1 MKKRVRIY
9 KPTNK
14 FQQGG
19 VQQQYSPDQLITVYM
34 SALSQPGSSVDT
46 AENTLRQLQID
57 ENTIAQVSEAAQAYI
72 TEQQDA
78 HNAQAAGD
86 ESAMADLQAQSDSD
100 EAAAL
105 AEAEAQARSQ
115 RMQEMYADYGNQ
127 DYGDDTQ
134 VASDIIARRGG
145 NMPSKR
151 KFVQTALKLAKKQ
164 EGGTDQNF
172 NSPSDSTDT
181 GERKEGLQKF
191 VSALQK
197 TADESLIKKDAEA
210 MYDQFTMMSDEPN
223 PMDYESMDY
232 AQFGGMRPGKQRRMM
247 RRMNRFVG
255 NMPVQMNNSVGDLNL
270 PGVVTFPGMMGM
282 MQQQMPAEGS
292 TYGGPQLANID
303 VRRTGLFGR
312 PKEYTITFAQQALT
326 DPKLKED
333 VVKLEEKNQEQAA
346 KDEAKAAE
354 EGTVDQGVEEKKQ
367 AEAEEAAVDIND
379 IQVVSGNPAANTVRN
394 NGTPSVPNA
403 EEIEVPEASESG
415 PAFKGFW
422 SGYDPSSVRFAGMD
436 KSRGYV
442 KRGSKWYVSPNFQA
456 KDKKNVQWYEVSDP
470 NRIKNI
476 EANTRKGISQEQLQ
490 KMRAKQN
497 QLRQAMNWD
506 KVEEYLPDMPMNK
519 EQLIKTYHS
528 LPDAP
533 SKKQLSNW
541 YESLPDIPGLQT
553 GGFTGQDLFKFIY
566 GGDDGKLTSSPYFA
580 EGGLYRFQGEEDSE
594 VDTETNAKTD
604 TEEEKKTEPTYV
616 QTRVKQK
623 GLPTDV
629 ATGERYTGDMM
640 NPELAAIN
648 VYKTRALGPY
658 AGMPKKYS
666 VDYMVDDWDPNG
678 TAAAST
684 KQGIFNRNKPSTMN
698 QSRLDTFLDKDFSKQ
713 GRRQGFQNAI
723 DRVAPRLGSRLF
735 NNDGYQYYDGESEKM
750 LQGPGQLS
758 NREVRKLQ
766 RKDLYDDYMSRFST
780 QNKEM
785 QQRKQEIVKLPTK
798 PIQNVSS
805 AEAIK
810 AQAEQDILSKQRS
823 SARNPN
829 AIGTLPTR
837 PASPFEQTVSTP
849 AEIIPSI
856 PRASNTNWGVEV
868 PELEPGI
875 SGPMG
880 ENQAR
885 DIAFEQQQ
893 QEIARQAAIQD
904 AVGQDMNGILSVPD
918 AQEQYAMDLA
928 DQNAIAAQK
937 EDIQRMIEQ
946 NPDFFTQG
954 IYNNPVFNPEDMIT
968 ANTMNLTPEEQQ
980 QIAATPVQQKVPVR
994 TRNRN
999 RNQVPV
1005 TQTET
1010 PKSSNNKKQQNIPVV
1025 KSDTTKSTQPVV
1037 AKEPE
1042 KVVSKKETKVTK
1054 KEETPRVYVEP
1065 SGSKVYVNPEN
1076 AQIANSEAK
1085 EKATESKQSMLQKSR
1100 DFKRKYGVDKTIADQ
1115 YMDYVEAG
1123 DEGMVKFY
1131 RSRYP
1136 ALLYLEPVLRTA
1148 KYAYGGTPMAANG
1161 FETPIDLDPRFNPDL
1176 SFKYENYPIDN
1187 YIDIPFDPIPEDI
1200 KTEPVDNRAEWD
1212 PSRIMTKEEADKIG
1226 IEYRE
1231 PEPKIE
1237 YGRKRVR
1244 ANYVDKGPQKSN
1256 AEIQRELMA
1265 FNYLGNQAL
1274 NLFGERG
1281 DAERRRQEAEMT
1293 GSERNYGST
1302 GIQDRGTYGINSGLI
1317 PDMGFTG
1324 VAKFGGYFEDGGSY
1338 EEGGETYMSE
1348 EQIRKFL
1355 EEGGE
1360 LEFV

>member
-34 SALSQPGSSVDT
+34 SALSQPGSSIDT

-57 ENTIAQVSEAAQAYI
+57 EDTISQVSQAAQTYI

-78 HNAQAAGD
+78 HNAQAAD
-86 ESAMADLQAQSDSD
+86 DQSAMADLQADSDAD
-100 EAAAL
+100 EAAAF
-105 AEAEAQARSQ
+105 AEAEEQARSQ

-127 DYGDDTQ
+127 DLGDDTQ

-172 NSPSDSTDT
+172 NNPSDSTDT

-191 VSALQK
+191 VSALQN
-197 TADESLIKKDAEA
+197 TADESLMKKDAEA
-210 MYDQFTMMSDEPN
+210 MYDQFTMMSNEPN

-247 RRMNRFVG
+247 RKMNRFVG
-255 NMPVQMNNSVGDLNL
+255 NMPVQMNNTMGGLNL
-270 PGVVTFPGMMGM
+270 PSVMTYPGM

-326 DPKLKED
+326 DPKLKEE
-333 VVKLEEKNQEQAA
+333 VIKLEEKNQEEAA

-379 IQVVSGNPAANTVRN
+379 IQVVSGKAAANNVRN
-394 NGTPSVPNA
+394 TVVPSVSNV
-403 EEIEVPEASESG
+403 EEIEVPEAGESG

-422 SGYDPSSVRFAGMD
+422 SGYDPSSVRFAGRD

-442 KRGSKWYVSPNFQA
+442 QRGNKWYVSPNFLA

-476 EANTRKGISQEQLQ
+476 ESSTRKGISQEQLQ

-506 KVEEYLPDMPMNK
+506 KVEEYLPDVPMNK

-528 LPDAP
+528 LPDLP
-533 SKKQLSNW
+533 SGKQMMNW
-541 YESLPDIPGLQT
+541 YESLPDVPGLQT

-566 GGDDGKLTSSPYFA
+566 GGDEGKLTSSPYFA

-640 NPELAAIN
+640 NPQLAAIN

-666 VDYMVDDWDPNG
+666 VDYMVDDWDPSG
-678 TAAAST
+678 TAAAAA
-684 KQGIFNRNKPSTMN
+684 
-698 QSRLDTFLDKDFSKQ
+698 DTR
-713 GRRQGFQNAI
+713 GRRGQAGSERTGKRLTDRMI
-723 DRVAPRLGSRLF
+723 DSNINPISWLGS
-735 NNDGYQYYDGESEKM
+735 
-750 LQGPGQLS
+750 
-758 NREVRKLQ
+758 KLQ
-766 RKDLYDDYMSRFST
+766 PFQTQPDVSTGVQHDKYDENYKKIYGYYPEEA
-780 QNKEM
+780 KEM

-798 PIQNVSS
+798 PTQNVSS

-829 AIGTLPTR
+829 AIGALPVR

-856 PRASNTNWGVEV
+856 PRVSNTNWGVEV
-868 PELEPGI
+868 PELAPGI

-880 ENQAR
+880 ESQAR

-904 AVGQDMNGILSVPD
+904 AMGQGMSGMLSLPD
-918 AQEQYAMDLA
+918 AQEQYGIDLA
-928 DQNAIAAQK
+928 DQNAIARQQ
-937 EDIQRMIEQ
+937 EEIQRLIQED
-946 NPDFFTQG
+946 PDFYTQG
-954 IYNNPVFNPEDMIT
+954 VYNNPVFNPEDMST
-968 ANTMNLTPEEQQ
+968 ANIMNLSPEEQQ
-980 QIAATPVQQKVPVR
+980 QIAATPVQQRVPVR

-999 RNQVPV
+999 QAPV
-1005 TQTET
+1005 TQKET
-1010 PKSSNNKKQQNIPVV
+1010 PRSSNNRQQNIPVV
-1025 KSDTTKSTQPVV
+1025 KSDTTKSTQPAV
-1037 AKEPE
+1037 AKQQE
-1042 KVVSKKETKVTK
+1042 KVIPKKDTTVTK
-1054 KEETPRVYVEP
+1054 KEETPRVYIKPE
-1065 SGSKVYVNPEN
+1065 GSTNYGGAER
-1076 AQIANSEAK
+1076 AQAAEDQIRKS
-1085 EKATESKQSMLQKSR
+1085 TESTKSR
-1100 DFKRKYGVDKTIADQ
+1100 REQFKKTYGVDKATLDMYRYLMTIPGTEGQRKMMRDAHPGLNKYYKSAYGG
-1115 YMDYVEAG
+1115 YM
-1123 DEGMVKFY
+1123 
-1131 RSRYP
+1131 
-1136 ALLYLEPVLRTA
+1136 
-1148 KYAYGGTPMAANG
+1148 AYGGTPMAVNG
-1161 FETPIDLDPRFNPDL
+1161 FETPVDYDPRFAPDL
-1176 SFKYENYPIDN
+1176 SFKYENYPMAD
-1187 YIDIPFDPIPEDI
+1187 DMTFDPIPEDI
-1200 KTEPVDNRAEWD
+1200 ANKPEDTPLNF
-1212 PSRIMTKEEADKIG
+1212 SQKEEALKNAANVKTETGVDL
-1226 IEYRE
+1226 IEG
-1231 PEPKIE
+1231 PKVD

-1244 ANYVDKGPQKSN
+1244 ANYVDRGPQKSN

-1265 FNYLGNQAL
+1265 GNYLGNLAL
-1274 NLFGERG
+1274 NVFGERG

-1324 VAKFGGYFEDGGSY
+1324 VAKYGGYFEDGGY
-1338 EEGGETYMSE
+1338 FEEGGETYMSE

>member
-19 VQQQYSPDQLITVYM
+19 VQQQYSPAELITIYM
-34 SALSQPGSSVDT
+34 SALSQPGGSIYT
-46 AENTLRQLQID
+46 AENTLSQLKID
-57 ENTIAQVSEAAQAYI
+57 KDTIAQVSEAAQTYI
-72 TEQQDA
+72 TEQQEA

-86 ESAMADLQAQSDSD
+86 ESAMADLQAGFDSD
-100 EAAAL
+100 EAAAF
-105 AEAEAQARSQ
+105 AEAEEQARSQ

-127 DYGDDTQ
+127 DLGDDTQ

-164 EGGTDQNF
+164 EGGTDQDFTNQ
-172 NSPSDSTDT
+172 SDSTDT

-197 TADESLIKKDAEA
+197 TADESLMKKDAEA

-223 PMDYESMDY
+223 SMDYESMDY

-247 RRMNRFVG
+247 RKMNRFVG
-255 NMPVQMNNSVGDLNL
+255 NMPIQMNNRAGDMNL

-292 TYGGPQLANID
+292 TYNGPQMANID

-326 DPKLKED
+326 DPKLKEE
-333 VVKLEEKNQEQAA
+333 VIKLEEKNQEQTA
-346 KDEAKAAE
+346 KDKETEAK
-354 EGTVDQGVEEKKQ
+354 VVEQ
-367 AEAEEAAVDIND
+367 EANKDTEEEAVVDIND
-379 IQVVSGNPAANTVRN
+379 IQVVSGNRASNNAGNNARN
-394 NGTPSVPNA
+394 NGAQPVVNVQET
-403 EEIEVPEASESG
+403 EVSEAGESG

-442 KRGSKWYVSPNFQA
+442 QRGNKWYVSPNFQA

-476 EANTRKGISQEQLQ
+476 EANTRKGISQEQVQ

-497 QLRQAMNWD
+497 QLRQALNWD
-506 KVEEYLPDMPMNK
+506 KVEEYLPDVPMNK

-528 LPDAP
+528 LPDLP
-533 SKKQLSNW
+533 SKKQMINW
-541 YESLPDIPGLQT
+541 YESLPDVPGLQM
-553 GGFTGQDLFKFIY
+553 GGFSDSSNPDLYKFIY
-566 GGDDGKLTSSPYFA
+566 GGDDGKLTNSPYFA
-580 EGGLYRFQGEEDSE
+580 YGGLYKFAGEEDSE

-604 TEEEKKTEPTYV
+604 TETKKEEEPKYIE
-616 QTRVKQK
+616 TRVKQK

-629 ATGERYTGDMM
+629 ATGQRYMGDMM

-666 VDYMVDDWDPNG
+666 IDYMVDDWDPKG
-678 TAAAST
+678 TAAAAA
-684 KQGIFNRNKPSTMN
+684 NAR
-698 QSRLDTFLDKDFSKQ
+698 
-713 GRRQGFQNAI
+713 GRRGEAGSERMGKRLTDRMI
-723 DRVAPRLGSRLF
+723 DSNINPISWLGSRLQPF
-735 NNDGYQYYDGESEKM
+735 QKQADKV
-750 LQGPGQLS
+750 S
-758 NREVRKLQ
+758 NADDPDNWGINELVEHTKRRKNAQ
-766 RKDLYDDYMSRFST
+766 MVAET
-780 QNKEM
+780 
-785 QQRKQEIVKLPTK
+785 KLPTR
-798 PIQNVSS
+798 PIQGVSS
-805 AEAIK
+805 AEALK
-810 AQAEQDILSKQRS
+810 AQAEQDILSKERS

-829 AIGTLPTR
+829 AIGTLPMR
-837 PASPFEQTVSTP
+837 PASPFQQTVNTP
-849 AEIIPSI
+849 ADIIPST
-856 PRASNTNWGVEV
+856 PSTFNPYMTQEV
-868 PELEPGI
+868 PYLEPGV

-880 ENQAR
+880 EDQVR
-885 DIAFEQQQ
+885 DIEYERQQQ
-893 QEIARQAAIQD
+893 QAALQD
-904 AVGQDMNGILSVPD
+904 AMGYGVNGILNVPN
-918 AQEQYAMDLA
+918 AGEQYAIDFA

-946 NPDFFTQG
+946 DPDFFTQG
-954 IYNNPVFNPEDMIT
+954 IYNNPVFNPEDMST
-968 ANTMNLTPEEQQ
+968 ANTMNLTPQEKQ
-980 QIAATPVQQKVPVR
+980 QIAIAQVQQKVPVSTR
-994 TRNRN
+994 NRNRN

-1005 TQTET
+1005 TQVET
-1010 PKSSNNKKQQNIPVV
+1010 PRSSKNKQQPVPV
-1025 KSDTTKSTQPVV
+1025 AKADTTKATQPVV

-1042 KVVSKKETKVTK
+1042 KVVSKKEAKVNK
-1054 KEETPRVYVEP
+1054 KEETPRVYIEP
-1065 SGSKVYVNPEN
+1065 GGSKNYVNPETVQ
-1076 AQIANSEAK
+1076 ASNSQAK
-1085 EKATESKQSMLQKSR
+1085 EKILESQQSILQKSR
-1100 DFKRKYGVDKTIADQ
+1100 DFKRKYGVDKIIADQ

-1123 DEGMVKFY
+1123 DEGMIKFY

-1161 FETPIDLDPRFNPDL
+1161 FETPVDLDPRFDPDL
-1176 SFKYENYPIDN
+1176 DFKYEDYPMDDDMA
-1187 YIDIPFDPIPEDI
+1187 YDPIPEDLG
-1200 KTEPVDNRAEWD
+1200 TDAVDNRGQWD
-1212 PSRIMTKEEADKIG
+1212 PSRMMTKEEADKIG
-1226 IEYRE
+1226 VEYRD
-1231 PEPKIE
+1231 PGPKID
-1237 YGRKRVR
+1237 YGRKKVRV
-1244 ANYVDKGPQKSN
+1244 NYKDKGPRKSN
-1256 AEIQRELMA
+1256 AEIQKELMA

-1281 DAERRRQEAEMT
+1281 DAERRRQQANMT
-1293 GSERNYGST
+1293 GSEFNYGST
-1302 GIQDRGTYGINSGLI
+1302 GIQDRGTYNINSGLI

-1324 VAKFGGYFEDGGSY
+1324 VAKYGGYYQDGGYY

-1348 EQIRKFL
+1348 DQVRKFL

>member
-57 ENTIAQVSEAAQAYI
+57 ENTIAQVSEAAQTYI

-105 AEAEAQARSQ
+105 AEAEEQARSQ

-172 NSPSDSTDT
+172 NNPSDSTDT
-181 GERKEGLQKF
+181 GERKEGLLKF

-210 MYDQFTMMSDEPN
+210 MYDQFTMMSNEPN

-247 RRMNRFVG
+247 RKMNRFVG
-255 NMPVQMNNSVGDLNL
+255 NMPVQMNNTVGDLNL

-292 TYGGPQLANID
+292 TYGGPQMANID

-333 VVKLEEKNQEQAA
+333 VIKLEEKNQEQAV
-346 KDEAKAAE
+346 KDEVKAAE
-354 EGTVDQGVEEKKQ
+354 EGAVDQGVEEKKQ

-379 IQVVSGNPAANTVRN
+379 IQVVSGKAAANNVRN
-394 NGTPSVPNA
+394 NGAPSVPNV

-442 KRGSKWYVSPNFQA
+442 QRGSKWYVSPNFQA

-506 KVEEYLPDMPMNK
+506 KVEEYLPDVPMNK

-528 LPDAP
+528 LPDLP
-533 SKKQLSNW
+533 SGKQLFNW
-541 YESLPDIPGLQT
+541 YESLPDVPGLQT

-566 GGDDGKLTSSPYFA
+566 GGDDGKLTNSPYFA
-580 EGGLYRFQGEEDSE
+580 EGGHLVKAKGGYWTGVGSNAVWHDDQIHPTDQRELDNKN
-594 VDTETNAKTD
+594 TED
-604 TEEEKKTEPTYV
+604 TEEETTTSKTVYP

-629 ATGERYTGDMM
+629 ATGQRYTGDMM

-648 VYKTRALGPY
+648 VYKTRAFGPY
-658 AGMPKKYS
+658 KGMPKKYS

-678 TAAAST
+678 TAAAAANT
-684 KQGIFNRNKPSTMN
+684 R
-698 QSRLDTFLDKDFSKQ
+698 
-713 GRRQGFQNAI
+713 GRRGEAGSETMGKRLTDRMI
-723 DRVAPRLGSRLF
+723 DSNINPISWLGSRLQPF
-735 NNDGYQYYDGESEKM
+735 QTKPDVSTGIQHDKYDENYKKIYGYYPEEA
-750 LQGPGQLS
+750 
-758 NREVRKLQ
+758 R
-766 RKDLYDDYMSRFST
+766 
-780 QNKEM
+780 EM

-798 PIQNVSS
+798 PTQTVSS

-829 AIGTLPTR
+829 AIGALPVR

-868 PELEPGI
+868 PELALGI

-946 NPDFFTQG
+946 NPDFFTEG

-1010 PKSSNNKKQQNIPVV
+1010 PRSSNNRQQNIPVV

-1037 AKEPE
+1037 AKQPE
-1042 KVVSKKETKVTK
+1042 KSAPK
-1054 KEETPRVYVEP
+1054 KEETPRVYVKPE
-1065 SGSKVYVNPEN
+1065 GSTNYGGSDK
-1076 AQIANSEAK
+1076 AQAAKDQVRKEA
-1085 EKATESKQSMLQKSR
+1085 EATQSKREQ
-1100 DFKRKYGVDKTIADQ
+1100 FKKTYGVDKATLDMYRYLMTIP
-1115 YMDYVEAG
+1115 G
-1123 DEGMVKFY
+1123 TEGQRKMM
-1131 RSRYP
+1131 RDAHP
-1136 ALLYLEPVLRTA
+1136 GLN
-1148 KYAYGGTPMAANG
+1148 KYYKSAYGGNMAYGGTPMAANG
-1161 FETPIDLDPRFNPDL
+1161 FETPIDLDPRFDPDL
-1176 SFKYENYPIDN
+1176 SFKYENYPIAD
-1187 YIDIPFDPIPEDI
+1187 DMTFDPIPEDI

-1212 PSRIMTKEEADKIG
+1212 PSRMMTKEEADKIG

-1231 PEPKIE
+1231 PDPKIE

-1244 ANYVDKGPQKSN
+1244 ANYVDRGPQKSN

-1265 FNYLGNQAL
+1265 FNYLGNLAL
-1274 NLFGERG
+1274 NTFGERG

-1324 VAKFGGYFEDGGSY
+1324 VAKYGGYFEDGGSY

>member
-34 SALSQPGSSVDT
+34 SALSQPGSSIDT

-57 ENTIAQVSEAAQAYI
+57 EDTISQVSQAAQTYI

-86 ESAMADLQAQSDSD
+86 ESAMSDIQANNAAD
-100 EAAAL
+100 EAAAF
-105 AEAEAQARSQ
+105 AEAEEQARSQ

-127 DYGDDTQ
+127 DLGDDTQ

-164 EGGTDQNF
+164 EGGSDQDFSN
-172 NSPSDSTDT
+172 PADSTDT

-191 VSALQK
+191 VSALQN
-197 TADESLIKKDAEA
+197 TADESLMKKDAEA

-247 RRMNRFVG
+247 RKMNRFIG
-255 NMPVQMNNSVGDLNL
+255 NMPVQMNNTRGGLNL
-270 PGVVTFPGMMGM
+270 PSVMTYPGM
-282 MQQQMPAEGS
+282 MQQQIPAEGS
-292 TYGGPQLANID
+292 TYGGPQMANID

-312 PKEYTITFAQQALT
+312 PKEYTITFAQQAVS
-326 DPKLKED
+326 DPKLKEE
-333 VVKLEEKNQEQAA
+333 VVKLEEKNQEQSA
-346 KDEAKAAE
+346 KDAETEAKVAE
-354 EGTVDQGVEEKKQ
+354 QEANKDTKAEDDVRLEDISVVTSKGVKNKAGVDAWG
-367 AEAEEAAVDIND
+367 
-379 IQVVSGNPAANTVRN
+379 R
-394 NGTPSVPNA
+394 PSN
-403 EEIEVPEASESG
+403 
-415 PAFKGFW
+415 
-422 SGYDPSSVRFAGMD
+422 
-436 KSRGYV
+436 
-442 KRGSKWYVSPNFQA
+442 SKWYGFNPETKIWTKGKPAWATTAGSSNMVPGTSYTNTNTGPSGQTAPVNQTGNTPSLA
-456 KDKKNVQWYEVSDP
+456 QTVGWNK
-470 NRIKNI
+470 IKNT
-476 EANTRKGISQEQLQ
+476 AQDLYR
-490 KMRAKQN
+490 
-497 QLRQAMNWD
+497 
-506 KVEEYLPDMPMNK
+506 
-519 EQLIKTYHS
+519 S

-533 SKKQLSNW
+533 SKKQMMNW

-566 GGDDGKLTSSPYFA
+566 GGDEGKLTSSPYFA

-640 NPELAAIN
+640 NPQLAAIN

-666 VDYMVDDWDPNG
+666 VDYMVDDYEQFGNP
-678 TAAAST
+678 AAAA
-684 KQGIFNRNKPSTMN
+684 
-698 QSRLDTFLDKDFSKQ
+698 DTR
-713 GRRQGFQNAI
+713 GRRGQAGSERTGKRLTDRMI
-723 DRVAPRLGSRLF
+723 DSNINPISWLGS
-735 NNDGYQYYDGESEKM
+735 
-750 LQGPGQLS
+750 
-758 NREVRKLQ
+758 KLQ
-766 RKDLYDDYMSRFST
+766 PFQTQPDVSTGVQHDKYDENYKKIYGYYPEEA
-780 QNKEM
+780 KEM
-785 QQRKQEIVKLPTK
+785 QQRKQEIVKLPTRSSK
-798 PIQNVSS
+798 DVTS
-805 AEAIK
+805 AEVLK

-823 SARNPN
+823 SAMNPN
-829 AIGTLPTR
+829 AIGTLPAR
-837 PASPFEQTVSTP
+837 PASPFEQTVSTA

-856 PRASNTNWGVEV
+856 PRASNTNWGQEV

-875 SGPMG
+875 SGPMK
-880 ENQAR
+880 ESQAR

-904 AVGQDMNGILSVPD
+904 AMGQGMNGMLSLPN
-918 AQEQYAMDLA
+918 AQEQYGMDLA
-928 DQNAIAAQK
+928 DQNAIARQQ
-937 EDIQRMIEQ
+937 EEIQRLIQED
-946 NPDFFTQG
+946 PDFYTQG
-954 IYNNPVFNPEDMIT
+954 VYNNPVFNPEDMST
-968 ANTMNLTPEEQQ
+968 ANIMNLSPEEQQ
-980 QIAATPVQQKVPVR
+980 QIAATPVQQRVPVR

-999 RNQVPV
+999 QAPV
-1005 TQTET
+1005 TQKET
-1010 PKSSNNKKQQNIPVV
+1010 PRSSNNRQQNIPVV

-1037 AKEPE
+1037 AKQQE
-1042 KVVSKKETKVTK
+1042 KVTPKKDTTVTK
-1054 KEETPRVYVEP
+1054 KQETPRVYTEAE
-1065 SGSKVYVNPEN
+1065 GSKVYVNPEN
-1076 AQIANSEAK
+1076 AQIASSQAK
-1085 EKATESKQSMLQKSR
+1085 EKAIKSKQSILQKSR
-1100 DFKRKYGVDKTIADQ
+1100 DFKRTFGVDKTVADQ
-1115 YMDYVEAG
+1115 YMDYLESG
-1123 DEGMVKFY
+1123 DEQMVKFY
-1131 RSRYP
+1131 RQQYP
-1136 ALLYLEPVLRTA
+1136 SLLYIEPTLRA
-1148 KYAYGGTPMAANG
+1148 GNYAYGGTPMAVNG
-1161 FETPIDLDPRFNPDL
+1161 FETPVDYDPRFAPDL
-1176 SFKYENYPIDN
+1176 SFKYENYPIADDMT
-1187 YIDIPFDPIPEDI
+1187 YDPIPEAI
-1200 KTEPVDNRAEWD
+1200 KTEAVDNRAEWD
-1212 PSRIMTKEEADKIG
+1212 PSRMMTKEEADKIG
-1226 IEYRE
+1226 VEYKD
-1231 PEPKIE
+1231 PGPKLV
-1237 YGRKRVR
+1237 GRKRVR
-1244 ANYVDKGPQKSN
+1244 ANYVDRGPQKSN
-1256 AEIQRELMA
+1256 AEIQRGLMA
-1265 FNYLGNQAL
+1265 FNQLGNQAL

-1281 DAERRRQEAEMT
+1281 DAERRRQEIDMT

-1324 VAKFGGYFEDGGSY
+1324 VAKYGGYFEDGGY
-1338 EEGGETYMSE
+1338 FEEGGETYMSE

>member
-34 SALSQPGSSVDT
+34 SALSQPGSSIDT

-57 ENTIAQVSEAAQAYI
+57 ENTIAQVSEAAQTYI
-72 TEQQDA
+72 DEQQGA
-78 HNAQAAGD
+78 HNAEAAGD
-86 ESAMADLQAQSDSD
+86 ESAMSDIQANNAAD

-105 AEAEAQARSQ
+105 AEAEEQARSQ

-127 DYGDDTQ
+127 DLGDDTQ

-164 EGGTDQNF
+164 EGGSDQDFSN
-172 NSPSDSTDT
+172 PADSTDT

-191 VSALQK
+191 VSALQN
-197 TADESLIKKDAEA
+197 TADMSLMKKDAEA

-247 RRMNRFVG
+247 RKMNRFIG
-255 NMPVQMNNSVGDLNL
+255 NMPVQMNNTRGGLNL
-270 PGVVTFPGMMGM
+270 PSVMTYPGM

-292 TYGGPQLANID
+292 TYGGPQMANID

-312 PKEYTITFAQQALT
+312 PKEYTITFAQQALSN
-326 DPKLKED
+326 PKLKEE
-333 VVKLEEKNQEQAA
+333 VVKLEEKNQEQSA
-346 KDEAKAAE
+346 KDAETEAKVAE
-354 EGTVDQGVEEKKQ
+354 QEANKDTKAEDDVRLEDISVVTSKGVKNKAGVDAWG
-367 AEAEEAAVDIND
+367 
-379 IQVVSGNPAANTVRN
+379 R
-394 NGTPSVPNA
+394 PSN
-403 EEIEVPEASESG
+403 
-415 PAFKGFW
+415 
-422 SGYDPSSVRFAGMD
+422 
-436 KSRGYV
+436 
-442 KRGSKWYVSPNFQA
+442 SKWYGFNPETKVWTKGKPAWATTAGSSNMVPGTSYTTTDAGPSGQTAPVNQTGNTA
-456 KDKKNVQWYEVSDP
+456 GLAQTIGWNK
-470 NRIKNI
+470 IKNT
-476 EANTRKGISQEQLQ
+476 AQDLYR
-490 KMRAKQN
+490 
-497 QLRQAMNWD
+497 
-506 KVEEYLPDMPMNK
+506 
-519 EQLIKTYHS
+519 S

-533 SKKQLSNW
+533 SKKQMMNW

-566 GGDDGKLTSSPYFA
+566 GGNDGKLTDSPYFA
-580 EGGLYRFQGEEDSE
+580 EGGLYRFAGEEDSE

-616 QTRVKQK
+616 QTKVKQK

-666 VDYMVDDWDPNG
+666 VDYMVDDYEQFGNP
-678 TAAAST
+678 AAAA
-684 KQGIFNRNKPSTMN
+684 
-698 QSRLDTFLDKDFSKQ
+698 DTR
-713 GRRQGFQNAI
+713 GRRGQAGSERTGKRLTDRMI
-723 DRVAPRLGSRLF
+723 DSNINPISWLGS
-735 NNDGYQYYDGESEKM
+735 
-750 LQGPGQLS
+750 
-758 NREVRKLQ
+758 KLQ
-766 RKDLYDDYMSRFST
+766 PFQTQPDVSTGVQHDKYDENYKKIYGYYPE
-780 QNKEM
+780 QAKEM
-785 QQRKQEIVKLPTK
+785 QQRKQEIVKLPTR
-798 PIQNVSS
+798 PTQGMSS
-805 AEAIK
+805 AEALK

-823 SARNPN
+823 SAGNPN
-829 AIGTLPTR
+829 AIGALPAR

-856 PRASNTNWGVEV
+856 PRASNTNWGQEV

-880 ENQAR
+880 ESQAR
-885 DIAFEQQQ
+885 DIAYEQQQ

-904 AVGQDMNGILSVPD
+904 AMGQGMNGMLSLPN
-918 AQEQYAMDLA
+918 AQEQYGMNLA
-928 DQNAIAAQK
+928 DQNAIARQQ
-937 EDIQRMIEQ
+937 EEIQRLIQED
-946 NPDFFTQG
+946 PDFYTQG
-954 IYNNPVFNPEDMIT
+954 VYNNPVFNPEDMST

-980 QIAATPVQQKVPVR
+980 QIAATPVQQRVPVR

-999 RNQVPV
+999 RNQTPV
-1005 TQTET
+1005 TQKET
-1010 PKSSNNKKQQNIPVV
+1010 PRSSNNRQQNIPVV

-1161 FETPIDLDPRFNPDL
+1161 FETPVDLDPRFNPDL
-1176 SFKYENYPIDN
+1176 SFKYENYPIADDMT
-1187 YIDIPFDPIPEDI
+1187 YDPIPEAV

-1212 PSRIMTKEEADKIG
+1212 PSRMMTKEEADKIG
-1226 IEYRE
+1226 VEYKD
-1231 PEPKIE
+1231 PGPKLV
-1237 YGRKRVR
+1237 GRKRVR

-1256 AEIQRELMA
+1256 AEIQKEIMA
-1265 FNYLGNQAL
+1265 FNQLGNAAL

-1281 DAERRRQEAEMT
+1281 DAERRRQEIDMT

-1324 VAKFGGYFEDGGSY
+1324 VAKYGGYFEDGGY
-1338 EEGGETYMSE
+1338 FEEGGETYMSE